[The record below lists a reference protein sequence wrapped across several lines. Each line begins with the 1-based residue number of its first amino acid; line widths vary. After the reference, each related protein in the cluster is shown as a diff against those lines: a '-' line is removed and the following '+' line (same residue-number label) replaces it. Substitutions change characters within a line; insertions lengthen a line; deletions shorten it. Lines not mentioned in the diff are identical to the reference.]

1 MKTTHPRPK
10 QFLLLLCTCCIS
22 IFAPA
27 QNNIAPPF
35 QFSYVATPEEV
46 GFSSQRLAR
55 LDSLLSSYI
64 TTGTMPNAL
73 TFIYR
78 HGKVVQHKAY
88 GFKNIERKELLKKD
102 DIFRIASQTKA
113 LTSVG
118 LMMLYEQ
125 GKFLLDDPVSMYIP
139 AFKNAQVLVTNSNND
154 TTYTTRPAK
163 TPITIRHLLSH
174 TSGIPYGNSIYSRY
188 KIPGVNSLEAVTIG
202 EIVKR
207 LATLPIEHDPG
218 EKFTYGLN
226 TDVLGYLIEVLS
238 RMPLDV
244 YFRTQLFEPLGMKD
258 SYFYLPKQKVNRLVT
273 LYAKDSLHTPLYVS
287 KNEANQTYPIAG
299 AQQYFS
305 GGAGVVGTIEDY
317 ARFCTMLLNGGS
329 FNGKQLLGRKT
340 IELMTTNQIGNLEV
354 WDSRDNFGLG
364 FQLITEK
371 GVAQLPG
378 SVGAYKWGGM
388 YSTDYI
394 IDPKEDLLMLI
405 YTNAYPFAN
414 PDINKRFRVMVYQA
428 LMAEKK

>member
-1 MKTTHPRPK
+1 MDINFPSLKK
-10 QFLLLLCTCCIS
+10 LLLLICASCIALL
-22 IFAPA
+22 APA
-27 QNNIAPPF
+27 QKVKAPF
-35 QFSYVATPEEV
+35 YQFSYAATPEAV
-46 GFSSQRLAR
+46 GFSSSRLAR
-55 LDSLLSSYI
+55 LDSMLTTYI
-64 TTGTMPNAL
+64 ATGAMPNAV

-78 HGKVVQHKAY
+78 HGKVVHHKAY
-88 GFKNIERKELLKKD
+88 GFKNSEQKQLLKKD

-125 GKFLLDDPVSMYIP
+125 GRFLLDDPVSKYIP
-139 AFKNAQVLVTNSNND
+139 EFKNEQILVTSDDQD

-174 TSGIPYGNSIYSRY
+174 TSGIPYGNAIYSRY
-188 KIPGVNSLEAVTIG
+188 KIPGVNSLEPVTIG
-202 EIVKR
+202 EVVKR
-207 LATLPIEHDPG
+207 LARLPIEHDPG

-238 RMPLDV
+238 GMPLDI

-258 SYFYLPKQKVNRLVT
+258 SYFYLPKIKAARLVT

-287 KNEANQTYPIAG
+287 NNQANQTYPVAG
-299 AQQYFS
+299 AQQYLS

-317 ARFCTMLLNGGS
+317 ARFCTMLLQGGS
-329 FNGKQLLGRKT
+329 FNGKQILGRKT
-340 IELMTTNQIGNLEV
+340 IELMTTNQIGDLEV
-354 WDSRDNFGLG
+354 WDTHDKFGLG
-364 FQLITEK
+364 FQLITGK
-371 GVAQLPG
+371 GVAQMPG

-394 IDPKEDLLMLI
+394 IDPKEDLVMLI
-405 YTNAYPFAN
+405 YTNAFPFAN

>member
-1 MKTTHPRPK
+1 MDTNFPSFKYL
-10 QFLLLLCTCCIS
+10 LLLLCTCCIY
-22 IFAPA
+22 FTAPA
-27 QNNIAPPF
+27 QKSNAKLF
-35 QFSYVATPEEV
+35 RFSHASTPEEA

-55 LDSLLSSYI
+55 LDSLFINYI
-64 TTGTMPNAL
+64 VTGAMPNAV

-78 HGKVVQHKAY
+78 HGKIVHHKAY
-88 GFKNIERKELLKKD
+88 GFKNIESREQLKKD

-118 LMMLYEQ
+118 LMMLYEH
-125 GKFLLDDPVSMYIP
+125 GKFLLDDSVSMYIP
-139 AFKNAQVLVTNSNND
+139 EFKNTQVLVTSND
-154 TTYTTRPAK
+154 KDSIYTTRPTK
-163 TPITIRHLLSH
+163 TAITIRQLLSH

-188 KIPGVNSLEAVTIG
+188 KIPGVNSLEPITIG
-202 EIVKR
+202 EVVKR
-207 LATLPIEHDPG
+207 LARLPVEHDPG

-238 RMPLDV
+238 GMPLDV

-258 SYFYLPKQKVNRLVT
+258 SYFYLPKNKAGRLVT

-287 KNEANQTYPIAG
+287 NNLANQTYPVAG

-317 ARFCTMLLNGGS
+317 ARFCTMLLHGGS
-329 FNGKQLLGRKT
+329 FNGKQILGRKT
-340 IELMTTNQIGNLEV
+340 IDLMTTNQIGDLEV
-354 WDSRDNFGLG
+354 WDTRDKFGLG
-364 FQLITEK
+364 FQLITSK
-371 GVAQLPG
+371 GVAQMPG
-378 SVGAYKWGGM
+378 SVGAFRWGGM

-394 IDPKEDLLMLI
+394 IDPKEDMIMLI

-414 PDINKRFRVMVYQA
+414 PGINSRFRVMVYQA
-428 LMAEKK
+428 LLAENK

>member
-1 MKTTHPRPK
+1 MLKRICFILCSLLIFLQLSAQENRHPD
-10 QFLLLLCTCCIS
+10 
-22 IFAPA
+22 
-27 QNNIAPPF
+27 
-35 QFSYVATPEEV
+35 FSFNYAMSPEQV
-46 GFSSQRLAR
+46 GFSSERLAR
-55 LDSLLSSYI
+55 LDSLLKNYI
-64 TTGTMPNAL
+64 VTRAMPDAV

-78 HGKVVQHKAY
+78 HGKVVHHKAY

-125 GKFLLDDPVSMYIP
+125 GRFLLDDPISMYIP
-139 AFKNAQVLVTNSNND
+139 EFKDEQVLVTKND
-154 TTYTTRPAK
+154 NDSSFSTRPAK
-163 TPITIRHLLSH
+163 TAFTIRHLLSH

-188 KIPGVNSLEAVTIG
+188 KIPGVNSLEAITIG
-202 EIVKR
+202 EIVKK
-207 LATLPIEHDPG
+207 LAKLPLEHDPG

-238 RMPLDV
+238 GMPLDI
-244 YFRTQLFEPLGMKD
+244 YFYKYLFEPLGMKD
-258 SYFYLPKQKVNRLVT
+258 SYFYLPKNKVNRLVT

-287 KNEANQTYPIAG
+287 NNNANQTYPTAG

-317 ARFCTMLLNGGS
+317 TRFCTMLLHGGS
-329 FNGKQLLGRKT
+329 FNGKQLLARKT
-340 IELMTTNQIGNLEV
+340 IDLMTANQIGDMEV
-354 WDSRDNFGLG
+354 WDTHDKFGLG
-364 FQLITEK
+364 FQIITNK
-371 GVAQLPG
+371 GVAQMPG
-378 SVGAYKWGGM
+378 SVGAYKWGGL

-394 IDPKEDLLMLI
+394 IDPKEDMVMLI

-428 LMAEKK
+428 LLPEKK